1 MSTRPI
7 TAVPTMQATVK
18 TARNGLRRPTRSLIA
33 PRIGDTAALMRTE
46 MLRAAVNQNVP
57 SASPRK
63 RIAQRLIAKL
73 TIAKLKIVFAKS

>member
-1 MSTRPI
+1 
-7 TAVPTMQATVK
+7 
-18 TARNGLRRPTRSLIA
+18 
-33 PRIGDTAALMRTE
+33 
-46 MLRAAVNQNVP
+46 MLTAAVNQNVP